1 MAQISSTEEKRAS
14 CAVEGQLTHLES
26 KPAIPAKIV
35 LGLLDGKRYILGR
48 AGNPFVVICC

>member
-35 LGLLDGKRYILGR
+35 LGLLDGKRYILGL